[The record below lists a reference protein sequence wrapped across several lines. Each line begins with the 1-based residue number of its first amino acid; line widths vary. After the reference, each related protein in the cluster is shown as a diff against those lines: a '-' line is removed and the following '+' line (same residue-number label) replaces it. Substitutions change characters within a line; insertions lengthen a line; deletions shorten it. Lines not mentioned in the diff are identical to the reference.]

1 MSASSVASLAG
12 FVTPAAVVAR
22 RRSAVRAAV
31 APAKI
36 SVRLN
41 ARGRVEPTRA
51 SPVVHASSRDACDAR
66 RARVHSKAGNDDESG
81 NVAIDP
87 GSPGRFAWL
96 GSFAKVAALAAVAC
110 AVTALL
116 FPDTAMAAA
125 KKAALV
131 ASTDPLWK
139 RAISFI
145 LHLDKHLVGIFAN
158 YGVAAYGMLFAIV
171 FCETGLVVTPF
182 LPGDSLLF
190 ACGALGAQGIMNAPL
205 VTGLLFL
212 AAVMG
217 DTVNYGVGNFIG
229 GKVIQKYP
237 KIFKKAYID
246 KTKGFYEKYGGKTVV
261 LARFFPIIRTFAP
274 FVAGVANMN
283 YTKFFF
289 FNVVGAAVWVG
300 LFMFLGYFFGTIPAV
315 QENFAATIVAIILLS
330 CLPVVYEIIQA
341 KKEAAAEKAAAG
353 GGSGSAPA

>member
-1 MSASSVASLAG
+1 M
-12 FVTPAAVVAR
+12 
-22 RRSAVRAAV
+22 
-31 APAKI
+31 
-36 SVRLN
+36 
-41 ARGRVEPTRA
+41 
-51 SPVVHASSRDACDAR
+51 
-66 RARVHSKAGNDDESG
+66 
-81 NVAIDP
+81 
-87 GSPGRFAWL
+87 
-96 GSFAKVAALAAVAC
+96 AALAAVAC

-116 FPDTAMAAA
+116 FPDTALAAA
-125 KKAALV
+125 KKAAV
-131 ASTDPLWK
+131 AASTDPLWK
-139 RAISFI
+139 RAISFV
-145 LHLDKHLVGIFAN
+145 LHLDKHLVSIFAN
-158 YGVAAYGMLFAIV
+158 YGFAAYGMLFAIV

-205 VTGLLFL
+205 VLGLLFL

-217 DTVNYGVGNFIG
+217 DTVNYGIGNFIG

-237 KIFKKAYID
+237 KIFKKQYID

-283 YTKFFF
+283 YTKFFT

-300 LFMFLGYFFGTIPAV
+300 LFIFLGYFFGTIPAV

-330 CLPVVYEIIQA
+330 CLPVVFELIRRRRRRRRRLPRLPGGVEPPLLDSDFALYQLVICIRVFSQPHSPTCASSSHFFSRSTASTSTVSSSPHSSPSPVISKRGDSSSTMSPSESTRSIA
-341 KKEAAAEKAAAG
+341 SPFFG
-353 GGSGSAPA
+353 DRTGGSAWSK

>member
-1 MSASSVASLAG
+1 MAG

-66 RARVHSKAGNDDESG
+66 RARVHSKAGNDDDSG
-81 NVAIDP
+81 NVAID
-87 GSPGRFAWL
+87 PGRFAWL

-139 RAISFI
+139 RAIYFV

-353 GGSGSAPA
+353 GGSAPA